1 MRYLKQATVV
11 RSFARRGWY
20 WNEKNEDSF
29 MSEDAN
35 SGPRIFGRF
44 NGLQLMLYDA
54 RLIGHS
60 NVHLVSYWGPF
71 LSLRELEETLVK
83 IEEIYSQHCGTRFRG

>member
-11 RSFARRGWY
+11 RSFVRRGWH
-20 WNEKNEDSF
+20 WNKEQESF
-29 MSEDAN
+29 TSEDAN
-35 SGPRIFGRF
+35 PGPRIFGRF

-83 IEEIYSQHCGTRFRG
+83 IEDLYSRHCGTRFRG